1 MSDQKNKNADQNVS
15 LALTEE
21 ESLRKLVQQNEL
33 IFIGSVLA
41 MEKPPKSWSGF
52 FLSYHTVKYKI
63 EKILKGQY
71 GSPQISVDHVVV
83 SGSRTAQPGDT
94 PGLSPTL
101 FAVGSRLI
109 ISAQKADNGIWKD
122 LDDEF
127 GALPPAEWEKK
138 IEAAVRAK

>member
-1 MSDQKNKNADQNVS
+1 MSENKNSDQNVS

-41 MEKPPKSWSGF
+41 LGKPPKSWSGF
-52 FLSYHTVKYKI
+52 FLSYQPVKYKI
-63 EKILKGQY
+63 EKLLKGQY
-71 GSPQISVDHVVV
+71 GASEISVEHIIV
-83 SGSRTAQPGDT
+83 SGSPTAQSGDT
-94 PGLSPTL
+94 PGLSPSL

-109 ISAQKADNGIWKD
+109 VSAQKADNGIWKD

-127 GALPPAEWEKK
+127 GALKSDQWEKK
-138 IEAAVRAK
+138 IEAAIRAK